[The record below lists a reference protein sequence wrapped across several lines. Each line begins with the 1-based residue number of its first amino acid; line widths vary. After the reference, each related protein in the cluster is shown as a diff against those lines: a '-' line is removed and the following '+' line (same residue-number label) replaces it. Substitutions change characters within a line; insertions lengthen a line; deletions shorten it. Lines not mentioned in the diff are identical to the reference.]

1 MTTFEAYKIYLALRL
16 HFTTDSYDITKTKGR
31 IKASEKSLQKNIKLQ
46 YHLQKIKKKY
56 SETEFINFLVANFI
70 SGDKWGGTYS
80 FDAEEK
86 YLQWQKIQD
95 SLSYIYTQDLQHIA
109 DSSNINKLS
118 ELWDCKEGHPLLLKK
133 YFGKT
138 CHLETLVILN
148 KLFKFIDVVDE
159 QLVFDPVWN
168 TVSKLIYKYSPFIKI
183 DKEKYTHMT
192 SKVFSL

>member
-1 MTTFEAYKIYLALRL
+1 M
-16 HFTTDSYDITKTKGR
+16 
-31 IKASEKSLQKNIKLQ
+31 
-46 YHLQKIKKKY
+46 
-56 SETEFINFLVANFI
+56 ANFI

-80 FDAEEK
+80 SDAEEK

-95 SLSYIYTQDLQHIA
+95 SLSYIYSQDLQNIA
-109 DSSNINKLS
+109 DSSNINKLT